1 MFKAILKKAKR
12 REAPPLLLPM
22 YKYRTEQ
29 KPLAFMVAVLLTSGY
44 MAGATAQELSIPCD
58 EVEEKALAE
67 AKANEVERI
76 SAFKPATPLERV
88 DPRYPSSA
96 ARKGR
101 EGWVRLSYVI
111 DEEGR
116 VKDPVVEDFF
126 GSPSFKRSALSA
138 VKKWQYDPA
147 IKDGEPTQQCHQ
159 AVQMDFALVGKTGA
173 TRKFIKAYK
182 NVDEIFNAGD
192 VEAADEALKELL
204 SWDTLNRYENA
215 WLLSLDAQI
224 AGAKGDI
231 EREARSLTR
240 LLASN
245 GQKRF
250 DNSVFD
256 EDYVAY
262 VLQRKILLDTQR
274 GYFANALKSY
284 SRLQE
289 MDDQQKRI
297 EETSAVINQVETF
310 IASEK
315 NLQVPVSM
323 GDNGRWFHT
332 LVRNKFAFNNIQ
344 GELDTVEV
352 RCDSHREKFTVAE
365 AHVWHIPQSWGQ
377 CQVMVKGDSET
388 KFDLVEVAKG

>member
-1 MFKAILKKAKR
+1 MIKTTSNKAKR
-12 REAPPLLLPM
+12 NSV
-22 YKYRTEQ
+22 Q
-29 KPLAFMVAVLLTSGY
+29 KVHGQQAKQKTLSLALFILLTTAYTSI
-44 MAGATAQELSIPCD
+44 AVAQELSIPCD

-67 AKANEVERI
+67 AKANEVVRI

-88 DPRYPSSA
+88 NPRYPSLA
-96 ARKGR
+96 VRRGR

-159 AVQMDFALVGKTGA
+159 AVQLDFTIGGKTGA

-182 NVDEIFNAGD
+182 NADEIFKAGN

-215 WLLSLDAQI
+215 WLLNLESRI
-224 AGAKGDI
+224 AREQSDI
-231 EREARSLTR
+231 EREAKSLTR
-240 LLASN
+240 LLSSN

-250 DNSVFD
+250 NNAVFD
-256 EDYVAY
+256 DDYVAY
-262 VLQRKILLDTQR
+262 ILQRKILLDAQR
-274 GYFANALKSY
+274 GYYADALKSY

-289 MDDQQKRI
+289 MDEQQPRI
-297 EETSAVINQVETF
+297 DEIAAIVNQIETS

-377 CQVMVKGDSET
+377 CQVMVKGDEAT
-388 KFDLVEVAKG
+388 TFDLIEVAESS

>member
-1 MFKAILKKAKR
+1 MKAVQWKSKRNSFSHTQIYTAKQNKR
-12 REAPPLLLPM
+12 VFVLATLFTSLLA
-22 YKYRTEQ
+22 TS
-29 KPLAFMVAVLLTSGY
+29 AV
-44 MAGATAQELSIPCD
+44 AQELSIPCD

-67 AKANEVERI
+67 AKTNEVERI

-138 VKKWQYDPA
+138 VKKWQYNPA

-182 NVDEIFNAGD
+182 NVDEIFKAGN
-192 VEAADEALKELL
+192 VEAADEAFKELS

-215 WLLSLDAQI
+215 WLLSLESQI

-231 EREARSLTR
+231 EREAKSLSR

-250 DNSVFD
+250 NNAVFD
-256 EDYVAY
+256 DDYVAY
-262 VLQRKILLDTQR
+262 ALQRKILLDAQR
-274 GYFANALKSY
+274 GYYAEALKSY
-284 SRLQE
+284 STLQE
-289 MDDQQKRI
+289 MEEQQARVDEIAAIIQKI
-297 EETSAVINQVETF
+297 ETS
-310 IASEK
+310 IASEN
-315 NLQVPVSM
+315 NLKVPVSI

-365 AHVWHIPQSWGQ
+365 AHVWHIPQS
-377 CQVMVKGDSET
+377 
-388 KFDLVEVAKG
+388 

>member
-1 MFKAILKKAKR
+1 MKRVTWKKVFSTGYSQKQVAKR
-12 REAPPLLLPM
+12 NALSLTFAAALSSS
-22 YKYRTEQ
+22 
-29 KPLAFMVAVLLTSGY
+29 VAGSAV
-44 MAGATAQELSIPCD
+44 AQELSIPCD

-67 AKANEVERI
+67 AKDDEVKRI
-76 SAFKPATPLERV
+76 SAFTPAAPLERV
-88 DPRYPSSA
+88 DPKYPSSA

-126 GSPSFKRSALSA
+126 GSPSFKKSALSA
-138 VKKWQYDPA
+138 VKKWQYSPA

-159 AVQMDFALVGKTGA
+159 AVQMDFSMVGKSGA

-182 NVDEIFNAGD
+182 NVDDIFKAGD
-192 VEAADEALKELL
+192 LEAADEAFQELE

-215 WLLSLDAQI
+215 WLLNLESQLANEQ
-224 AGAKGDI
+224 GDI

-250 DNSVFD
+250 NNAVFD
-256 EDYVAY
+256 EDYIAY
-262 VLQRKILLDTQR
+262 VLQRKILLDAQR
-274 GYFANALKSY
+274 GYYAEALKSY
-284 SRLQE
+284 SALQE
-289 MDDQQKRI
+289 MDEQ
-297 EETSAVINQVETF
+297 ETREAEIAPIVDKINAS
-310 IASEK
+310 IASDI

-323 GDNGRWFHT
+323 DDDGRWFHT
-332 LVRNKFAFNNIQ
+332 LVRNKFAFNNVQ

-352 RCDSHREKFTVAE
+352 RCDTHREKFTVAE
-365 AHVWHIPQSWGQ
+365 DHIWHIPQSWGQ
-377 CQVMVKGDSET
+377 CQVMVKGDSDT
-388 KFDLVEVAKG
+388 TFNLVEVAEG